1 MKFAAPAPDEAQV
14 PLTPLIDVVFLL
26 LLFFMLAATF
36 GELNFLELE
45 LPRVAAAPEM
55 PELPAA
61 RLDLAVDAAGGWHLD
76 GSALPA
82 APRARAARL
91 RAALAAAP
99 AAVVYVHA
107 HALAPHGAVVQLV
120 AEARAAGA
128 ASVRLA
134 TLGERLP

>member
-1 MKFAAPAPDEAQV
+1 MKFAAPVPDEAQV

-36 GELNFLELE
+36 GELNFLELA
-45 LPRVAAAPEM
+45 LPRAAAEAPAA
-55 PELPAA
+55 PAA
-61 RLDLAVDAAGGWHLD
+61 RLDLAVDASGGWHLA

-82 APRARAARL
+82 EPAARAARV

-99 AAVVYVHA
+99 ETVVYVHA

-120 AEARAAGA
+120 AAARAAGA
-128 ASVRLA
+128 GAVRLA

>member
-1 MKFAAPAPDEAQV
+1 MKFASPAPDEAQV

-45 LPRVAAAPEM
+45 LPRAAAAPET
-55 PELPAA
+55 PAA

-82 APRARAARL
+82 EPRARAARL

-99 AAVVYVHA
+99 AVYVHA

-128 ASVRLA
+128 DSVRLA

>member
-1 MKFAAPAPDEAQV
+1 MKFAQPAPDEAQV

-45 LPRVAAAPEM
+45 LPRAAAAAPAA
-55 PELPAA
+55 PAA

-76 GSALPA
+76 GNALPA
-82 APRARAARL
+82 DSRARTAL

-99 AAVVYVHA
+99 EAAVYVHA
-107 HALAPHGAVVQLV
+107 HALAPHGAVVQL
-120 AEARAAGA
+120 AAAARAAGA
-128 ASVRLA
+128 DSVRLA

>member
-45 LPRVAAAPEM
+45 LPRAAGAAPE
-55 PELPAA
+55 PAAA
-61 RLDLAVDAAGGWHLD
+61 RLDLAVDAAGGWHLE

-99 AAVVYVHA
+99 GAAVYVHA

-120 AEARAAGA
+120 AAARAAGA
-128 ASVRLA
+128 DAVRLA

>member
-1 MKFAAPAPDEAQV
+1 MKVAQPVPDEAQV

-45 LPRVAAAPEM
+45 LPRAAAAAPE
-55 PELPAA
+55 EAPAA
-61 RLDLAVDAAGGWHLD
+61 RLDLAVDAAGGWHLA
-76 GSALPA
+76 GETLPA
-82 APRARAARL
+82 APRARTARM

-99 AAVVYVHA
+99 EAVVYVHA

-120 AEARAAGA
+120 AAARAAGA
-128 ASVRLA
+128 DAVRLA

>member
-1 MKFAAPAPDEAQV
+1 MKFAQPAPDEAQV

-45 LPRVAAAPEM
+45 LPRAAAAAPAD
-55 PELPAA
+55 PAA

-76 GSALPA
+76 GAALPA
-82 APRARAARL
+82 DSQARAAL

-99 AAVVYVHA
+99 EAVVYVHA
-107 HALAPHGAVVQLV
+107 HALAPHGAVVQL
-120 AEARAAGA
+120 AAAARAAGA
-128 ASVRLA
+128 DAVRLA